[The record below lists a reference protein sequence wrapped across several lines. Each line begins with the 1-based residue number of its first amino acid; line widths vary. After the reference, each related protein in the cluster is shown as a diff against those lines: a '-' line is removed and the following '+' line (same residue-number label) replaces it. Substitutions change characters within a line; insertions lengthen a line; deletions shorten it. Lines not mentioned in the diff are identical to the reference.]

1 MMAILAGVRWYLIVV
16 LIWHFS
22 NNESPAL
29 AGRFFTGDVEHLFL
43 CLLAIFFGEMSVQVF
58 CPFFDWIAC
67 LILNSISCLCILEI
81 NPLLLVCNYS
91 HILKVLFI
99 LFLVSFAEQKLLSLI
114 RSQLFLFFITL
125 GGGSKKIFL
134 WSINLV
140 KLQDT
145 KLMHKNILYSYTLNN
160 ERAEREIV
168 NNPIYHCNKN
178 NKISRNKST

>member
-1 MMAILAGVRWYLIVV
+1 MFSFLRNLHIVLHSGCTNLHSQQCRKGTFSPHPLQHLLFVDLLMMAILAGVRWYLIVV

-29 AGRFFTGDVEHLFL
+29 AGRFFTSDVEHLFL

-134 WSINLV
+134 
-140 KLQDT
+140 
-145 KLMHKNILYSYTLNN
+145 
-160 ERAEREIV
+160 
-168 NNPIYHCNKN
+168 
-178 NKISRNKST
+178 